1 MFRSLVQWFAKFT
14 SNFKRKGWVSV
25 VEYDGNWVLFWDV
38 FGLGWIIFQF
48 TCSIHLSKLPRFS
61 PSPGRQ
67 GHRTRP
73 SILWMQSNQKKSI
86 CHSTLTAR
94 NRHKLV
100 DPWLSPKDTCEWKK
114 GEGEQT
120 RRLGNGKG
128 KRYLRPLST
137 HPQKSYVLN
146 TQTKRRKELDKSK
159 SFQIPPN
166 QKHLCWKK
174 TFWLSGPLAGCMSNM
189 ITRSKRRGI
198 KFHSDGCASQ
208 ESSPWSLIC
217 RFWNPPPVASMSKSP
232 KRSRAAWTEV
242 AINGASSQV
251 AQTEGNWCGPTAG
264 FLGGTIGTTQKL
276 WYKKTPK
283 ASTVAPPNRL
293 CRAWRCRFM
302 KIEDKS

>member
-1 MFRSLVQWFAKFT
+1 MFLAWGELYSNSPVASICRNFPGFHQVLVVKVIEQGLQFCECKAIK
-14 SNFKRKGWVSV
+14 KKG
-25 VEYDGNWVLFWDV
+25 
-38 FGLGWIIFQF
+38 
-48 TCSIHLSKLPRFS
+48 
-61 PSPGRQ
+61 
-67 GHRTRP
+67 
-73 SILWMQSNQKKSI
+73 I